1 MPQKQ
6 KEGGVWNYFEEEDSW
21 VYNVKIGEA
30 EGKDK
35 EAEEKI
41 CGEVLSKVTQ
51 RLDPKVGT
59 TKMKIEII

>member
-1 MPQKQ
+1 MPRKQ

-30 EGKDK
+30 EGKDE

-41 CGEVLSKVTQ
+41 CGEVLVKG
-51 RLDPKVGT
+51 DPKTGS
-59 TKMKIEII
+59 KSRNN